1 MGLFSTYGDNMKKI
15 AVFGKPGS
23 GKSVLSKKLA
33 VATGIPLYPLDL
45 IVYKS
50 NGEQV
55 DRKTYDEQ
63 HENILSKQCW
73 IIDGFGPIDSF
84 YQRLDAADTLI
95 YIDLPYSVSYWLITK
110 RLLKGL
116 IIKPEGW
123 PDGSSI
129 IKGSIASYKTLKL
142 CPKFWNDDFMK
153 KLEALSDDKSLHVIR
168 STSELNSFVESYVSL
183 HT

>member
-1 MGLFSTYGDNMKKI
+1 MKKI

-33 VATGIPLYPLDL
+33 KVTGIPLYPLDL

-55 DRKTYDEQ
+55 ERKTYDQQ
-63 HENILSKQCW
+63 HKDILSKQCW

-84 YQRLDAADTLI
+84 CRRLEAADVLV
-95 YIDLPYSVSYWLITK
+95 YIDLPYWLSYWLVTK
-110 RLLKGL
+110 RLLTGL
-116 IIKPEGW
+116 IMKPAGW
-123 PDGSSI
+123 PEGSSI

-153 KLEALSDDKSLHVIR
+153 KLEALSSDKSLHIIH
-168 STSELNSFVESYVSL
+168 SASELNYFVESYTSL